1 MTVGLNKFDS
11 PATDGSV
18 SLNQLVDY
26 HIERNPECQFA
37 TLVDVSETPN
47 GQHLVNYKQLAH
59 ATHRAAH
66 IVNPGSALPQ
76 GTRVAILT
84 STDTIV
90 NITLILGILRAG
102 LVPFPISPRV
112 SVAGICHLLIATE
125 ACHMISGGGSAIAHL
140 VQNVQ
145 SMMEESQQP
154 LSTIRLPTFKE
165 LFRPADVFEPFPDSA
180 PMSQDSVVA
189 ILHSSGSTGLPRP
202 VIYTQGCILSSFVNQ
217 PPCYGMGR
225 FGARVGLMALP
236 TFHVM
241 GFITHC
247 FYPQFAGFTSVL
259 FAPGLTPVVP
269 SPDVTLRAVVRSQ
282 CTFLLTV
289 PTFLEA
295 WSHDTEAV
303 DHLKKID
310 GVVYAGGPLI
320 PHVGNGLVEQGVSL
334 RAAYGAT
341 EFGAPV
347 EFHLVRRAPE
357 DWIYIEF
364 PDNIRPEFIAQND
377 QDGTYEL
384 VMLSTP
390 LYKPFVIN
398 YQNESGETGYATKDL
413 VVPHPTKPDLWK
425 VVGRL
430 DDQIVLLNGEKTNPV
445 PIEDQI
451 VKSPLIQS
459 AIMFGREQNQT
470 GALIELRDQVSSLA
484 NGDYEAIIS
493 QIWPFVE
500 LANSNASTH
509 SRIAREAI
517 IFSDASRPL
526 PRTPKGNVA
535 RAAALKLYANDIARM
550 YAQLGQG
557 SALTSLGAPA
567 SWNDMDEVQSWLS
580 CCVAH
585 LLGRQLD
592 SCDDLFQQGLDSLT
606 ATLLSGVLRRAL
618 SLLSSTETR
627 HVAGQVT
634 QQTIFNHPSI
644 LQLATYLIGL
654 INGATGRSSST
665 LESDIMGTMI
675 TRYTQNMTLR
685 HQDSAWSLTGSEPI
699 ENVVITGTTGSLGSH
714 ILAQLLAN
722 DKVKQVWAINR
733 PHKGSGVP
741 VMHRQRVSFE
751 DKALPISLLDHPK
764 LTFLECNL
772 NESQLGL
779 ANGDYEAIRSS
790 ATTII
795 HNAWQ
800 VDFNWNL
807 QSFEPNVQ
815 GTRNLVDLA
824 LSSTWK
830 RAPRLVFTSSISVA
844 GLGLPGR
851 SLEEDY
857 ITRSSIAPGFGYG
870 ESKYVAER
878 VLEAAKMA
886 GLETCVIR
894 LGQLSGDRISGS
906 WSKTDWFPSV
916 LASSLTIGHL
926 PDAIGVV
933 SWVPLDAAA
942 QTLLDACYQTAVELP
957 SVVHIAHPQP
967 SAWPELIK
975 IVAQVVHVELGKDL
989 SFIPL
994 DEWNRRVS
1002 KASTLYD
1009 DNVARKR
1016 LPTVKLQAS
1025 IDGMAKVDQ
1034 AIRESSSRGAEAYEV
1049 FGAPRLNTLQST
1061 QISPCLRD
1069 LSALDFDDVS
1079 RWICYWKRV
1088 DFHGSG
1094 KAETSTNVFISPATS
1109 HKKMD
1114 DAWIKTSEQVLT
1126 HFSVNHHT
1134 GLTTAQVVE
1143 NTKRYGKNELPD
1155 EPPTPL
1161 WELVLEQFKDQLVL
1175 ILLGSA
1181 VVSFVLALFEDHGD
1195 SGLFMAFVE
1204 PAVILL
1210 ILVANAAVGVIQE
1223 TKAER
1228 AIDALKE
1235 YSPDEAKV
1243 LRDGHVA
1250 KIHASDLVPGDIIS
1264 IAVGDRIPADCR
1276 IIEIHSSSFRID
1288 QAILTG
1294 ESQSVGKIVDAVN
1307 DKNAV
1312 KQDMTNM
1319 VFSGTTVVN
1328 GNATV
1333 VVVQTGEQTAI
1344 GDIHRS
1350 ISSQISEKTPLKRKL
1365 DDFGDMLAK
1374 VITVICILVWIVN
1387 VRHFWDPAHHGV
1399 LQGAVY
1405 YFKIAVALAV
1415 AAIPEGLAAVI
1426 TACLA
1431 LGTKKMAQKNAIV
1444 RNLPSVETLGA
1455 TNVICSDK
1463 TGTLTTNQMSVSRVL
1478 VIDSISGDPVE
1489 YNVEGTTFAPT
1500 GSISSLK
1507 GEILSSRE
1515 LQTEPLIRLA
1525 EVGAL
1530 CNDAKIVYNEQK
1542 DIYTNVGEPTE
1553 AALRVLV
1560 EKIGCPNAEVTKSF
1574 GSLTPRSRSTAVND
1588 YYEGQYKRLVTF
1600 EFSRDRKMMSVL
1612 VKHISTPGSGAT
1624 LFVKG
1629 APESVLE
1636 RCNYIRVGGQL
1647 QPLSSSLRSELLGKV
1662 SEVGSQGLRTLA
1674 LAYSDK
1680 ADGDASH
1687 YKLSTTAEY
1696 SQFEQELVFV
1706 GFVGML
1712 DPPRPEV
1719 RSAIA
1724 NCRAA
1729 GIRVICITG
1738 DNKKTAE
1745 AICRQIGIFG
1755 SDEDL
1760 TGKSYTGR
1768 ELDALSREEK
1778 VLAVQRASL
1787 FSRTEPKHKSQLV
1800 DLLQGLGLVV
1810 AMTGDGVND
1819 APALKK
1825 ADIGVA
1831 MGSGT
1836 DVAKLAAD
1844 MVLADSNFATIEQA
1858 VEEGR
1863 LIYNNTKQFI
1873 RYLISS
1879 NIGEVV
1885 SIFLTVLLGM
1895 PEALIPV
1902 QLLWVNLV
1910 TDSLPATA
1918 LGFNPPDHT
1927 IMRMPPRKI
1936 SEPLVGKWLFIRYL
1950 IVGTY
1955 VGVATVFG
1963 YAWWFIFYEGGPQI
1977 TFHQLTHF
1985 HQCSSL
1991 FPEIGCAMFN
2001 NEMAKTATTISL
2013 SILVTVEMFNAANSL
2028 SENES
2033 LLVLPVWKNPYL
2045 VAAITLSMTL
2055 HFAILYIPFFTT
2067 LFSITP
2073 LNWQEWKAVVLISLP
2088 VIAIDEILKYI
2099 SATFVDPPSKLKL
2112 D

>member
-1 MTVGLNKFDS
+1 MTVGLSEFTS

-18 SLNQLVDY
+18 SLNRLVDY
-26 HIERNPECQFA
+26 HLGRNPDCGFA
-37 TLVDVSETPN
+37 MLVDVSDSPKE
-47 GQHLVNYKQLAH
+47 QCISVNYKQLAQ

-66 IVNPGSALPQ
+66 IVNPGSVLPQ
-76 GTRVAILT
+76 GTKVAILT

-90 NITLILGILRAG
+90 NVALVLGILRAG
-102 LVPFPISPRV
+102 LVPFPISSRV
-112 SVAGICHLLIATE
+112 SVAGICHLLIVTE
-125 ACHMISGGGSAIAHL
+125 TSHMVSGGGPAIARL
-140 VQNVQ
+140 VESVQ
-145 SMMEESQQP
+145 SVMGEGKHRFG
-154 LSTIRLPTFKE
+154 TIRLPTFKE
-165 LFRPADVFEPFPDSA
+165 LFQPHSGDTFEPFPDIVPS
-180 PMSQDSVVA
+180 SRDSVVA
-189 ILHSSGSTGLPRP
+189 VLHSSGSTGLPRP
-202 VIYTQGCILSSFVNQ
+202 VTYTQECVLSSFVNQ

-225 FGARVGLMALP
+225 FCARVGLMALP

-247 FYPQFAGFTSVL
+247 FYPQFAGFTSIL
-259 FAPGLTPVVP
+259 FAPGPTPVVP
-269 SPDVTLRAVVRSQ
+269 SPDVTLRAVIGSR

-289 PTFLEA
+289 PTFLEV
-295 WSHDTEAV
+295 WSRDTEAIC
-303 DHLKKID
+303 HLKKID

-320 PHVGNGLVEQGVSL
+320 PHVGDGLVRQGISL

-347 EFHLVRRAPE
+347 EFDLVKRAPQ

-364 PDNIRPEFIAQND
+364 PDYTRPEFIAQHD

-390 LYKPFVIN
+390 RHKPFVIN
-398 YQNESGETGYATKDL
+398 YCNGKGEVGYATKDL
-413 VVPHPTKPDLWK
+413 VCPHPTKPGLWK

-445 PIEDQI
+445 PIEDEI
-451 VKSPLIQS
+451 VKCPQVQS
-459 AIMFGREQNQT
+459 AVMFGREQNQT
-470 GALIELRDQVSSLA
+470 GLLVELRDQFRPLSNEGCESMV
-484 NGDYEAIIS
+484 D
-493 QIWPFVE
+493 QIWSFIE
-500 LANSNASTH
+500 LANNSTSTH
-509 SRIAREAI
+509 SRVAREAI
-517 IFSDASRPL
+517 IFSEASRPL

-535 RAAALKLYANDIARM
+535 RAAALRLYADDIARM
-550 YAQLGQG
+550 YAQLGHN
-557 SALTSLGAPA
+557 SSLKPLGAPT
-567 SWNDMDEVQSWLS
+567 SWENRNEVGSWLDH
-580 CCVAH
+580 CVAH
-585 LLGRQLD
+585 LLGRQLNA
-592 SCDDLFQQGLDSLT
+592 CEDLFQQGLDSLT
-606 ATLLSGVLRRAL
+606 ATLLSGVLKQAL
-618 SLLSSTETR
+618 SLSPDPKIQ
-627 HVAGQVT
+627 HVTGQVA

-644 LQLATYLIGL
+644 LQLTNYLVELTSDSAGSLSGSIEG
-654 INGATGRSSST
+654 
-665 LESDIMGTMI
+665 ESDIMGSMI
-675 TRYTQNMTLR
+675 ARYTQGMDIRPNDPT
-685 HQDSAWSLTGSEPI
+685 WSLLDSEPV
-699 ENVVITGTTGSLGSH
+699 EKVVITGTTGSLGSH
-714 ILAQLLAN
+714 LLAQVLAN
-722 DKVKQVWAINR
+722 DRVQRVWAINR
-733 PHKGSGVP
+733 PHKSSGVP
-741 VMHRQRVSFE
+741 VAQRQRTSFE
-751 DKALPISLLDHPK
+751 DKNLPIGLLYHPK

-779 ANGDYEAIRSS
+779 VRKDYEEIRSS
-790 ATTII
+790 ATMII

-800 VDFNWNL
+800 VDFNWNI

-815 GTRNLVDLA
+815 GTRHLVDLA
-824 LSSTWK
+824 LSSSWK
-830 RAPRLVFTSSISVA
+830 RAPRLIFTSSISVA

-851 SLEEDY
+851 SLDEEH
-857 ITRSSIAPGFGYG
+857 ITRSTIAPGFGYG

-878 VLEAAKMA
+878 VLEAARIA
-886 GLETCVIR
+886 GLETCVVR
-894 LGQLSGDRISGS
+894 LGQLSGDTVSGS

-916 LASSLTIGHL
+916 LASSLTIGQL
-926 PDAIGVV
+926 PEAIGTV
-933 SWVPLDAAA
+933 SWVPLDMAA
-942 QTLLDACYQTAVELP
+942 QALLDVCHYTTTELP
-957 SVVHIAHPQP
+957 SVAHIAHPQP
-967 SAWPELIK
+967 SPWLELMTT
-975 IVAQVVHVELGKDL
+975 VAQVVKVELGKEL
-989 SFIPL
+989 EFSPF
-994 DEWNRRVS
+994 DEWNRKV
-1002 KASTLYD
+1002 AETAVLY
-1009 DNVARKR
+1009 NNTTVHKQ
-1016 LPTVKLQAS
+1016 LPTVKLQAF
-1025 IDGMAKVDQ
+1025 K
-1034 AIRESSSRGAEAYEV
+1034 
-1049 FGAPRLNTLQST
+1049 
-1061 QISPCLRD
+1061 
-1069 LSALDFDDVS
+1069 
-1079 RWICYWKRV
+1079 
-1088 DFHGSG
+1088 
-1094 KAETSTNVFISPATS
+1094 SPATS
-1109 HKKMD
+1109 LKKMD
-1114 DAWIKTSEQVLT
+1114 DAWTRTPEQVLT

-1134 GLTTAQVVE
+1134 GLTAGQVVE
-1143 NTKRYGKNELPD
+1143 NTKLYGKNELPD

-1161 WELVLEQFKDQLVL
+1161 WELILEQFKDQLVL

-1181 VVSFVLALFEDHGD
+1181 VISFVLALFEDHGE

-1223 TKAER
+1223 TKAES

-1243 LRDGHVA
+1243 VRDGHVSR
-1250 KIHASDLVPGDIIS
+1250 IHASDLIPGDIVS

-1276 IIEIHSSSFRID
+1276 VIMIHSSSFRID

-1294 ESQSVGKIVDAVN
+1294 ESQSVSKTVDALS
-1307 DKNAV
+1307 DTNAV

-1328 GNATV
+1328 GNATAIV
-1333 VVVQTGEQTAI
+1333 VRTGEQTAI

-1374 VITVICILVWIVN
+1374 VITVICILVWVVN
-1387 VRHFWDPAHHGV
+1387 VRHFWDPAHHSA

-1463 TGTLTTNQMSVSRVL
+1463 TGTLTTNQMSVSRIL
-1478 VIDSISGDPVE
+1478 VIDDVSGTPVE
-1489 YNVEGTTFAPT
+1489 YNVEGTTFAPS
-1500 GSISSLK
+1500 GSIYSFK
-1507 GEILSSRE
+1507 GEVLSPQE
-1515 LQTEPLIRLA
+1515 LQTGPLVRLA
-1525 EVGAL
+1525 EISAL
-1530 CNDAKIVYNEQK
+1530 CNDARIVYNEEK
-1542 DIYTNVGEPTE
+1542 DTYTNVGEPTE

-1560 EKIGCPNAEVTKSF
+1560 EKIGCSSAEVTKSL
-1574 GSLTPRSRSTAVND
+1574 GSLTPRSRSTVVND
-1588 YYEGQYKRLVTF
+1588 HYEGQYERVVTF

-1612 VKHISTPGSGAT
+1612 VKRTSVPGSGAT

-1636 RCNYIRVGGQL
+1636 RCSHIRIGGQL
-1647 QPLSSSLRSELLGKV
+1647 QPLSSSLRSQLLAKV
-1662 SEVGSQGLRTLA
+1662 SEVGSKGLRTLA

-1680 ADGDASH
+1680 TDGDASH
-1687 YKLSTTAEY
+1687 YRSSTTAEY

-1755 SDEDL
+1755 PDEDL

-1768 ELDALSREEK
+1768 ELDALSHEEK
-1778 VLAVQRASL
+1778 ILAVQRASL
-1787 FSRTEPKHKSQLV
+1787 FSRTEPGHKSQLV

-1927 IMRMPPRKI
+1927 IMRMPPRNVR
-1936 SEPLVGKWLFIRYL
+1936 EPLVGKWLFIRYL
-1950 IVGTY
+1950 VIGTY

-1977 TFHQLTHF
+1977 TFYQLTHF

-1991 FPEIGCAMFN
+1991 FPEIGCAMFT

-2033 LLVLPVWKNPYL
+2033 LFVLPIWKNPYL
-2045 VAAITLSMTL
+2045 VAAIALSMSL
-2055 HFAILYIPFFTT
+2055 HFAILYIPFFAA

-2073 LNWQEWKAVVLISLP
+2073 LNWQEWKAVVFISLP
-2088 VIAIDEILKYI
+2088 VIAIDEVLKYI
-2099 SATFVDPPSKLKL
+2099 SGTFVDPPSKLKL